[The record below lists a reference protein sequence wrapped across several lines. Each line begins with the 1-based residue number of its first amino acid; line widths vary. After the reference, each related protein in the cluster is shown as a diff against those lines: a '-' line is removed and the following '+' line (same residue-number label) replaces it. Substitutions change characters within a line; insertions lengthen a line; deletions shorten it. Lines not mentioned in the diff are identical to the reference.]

1 MNRTVRDANGREF
14 PAYEPTT
21 AEVLRKPSI
30 KQCVLVDIEHIPE
43 HYDIRINNIS
53 IDKYSNEELFSWIA
67 DIEAEMMELERIN
80 NRPIALAKLLDDKR
94 TSIQHIIAWMNCR
107 K

>member
-1 MNRTVRDANGREF
+1 
-14 PAYEPTT
+14 
-21 AEVLRKPSI
+21 
-30 KQCVLVDIEHIPE
+30 VLVDIKHIPE
-43 HYDIRINNIS
+43 HYDIRINNTS
-53 IDKYSNEELFSWIA
+53 IDKYSDEELFGIIEG
-67 DIEAEMMELERIN
+67 IEAEMAKLERIT